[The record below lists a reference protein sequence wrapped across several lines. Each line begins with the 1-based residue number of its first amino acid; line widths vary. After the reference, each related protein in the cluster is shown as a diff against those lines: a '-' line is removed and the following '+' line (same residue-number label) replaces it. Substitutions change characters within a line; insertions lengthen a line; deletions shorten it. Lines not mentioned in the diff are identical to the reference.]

1 MYFFVNAFAGF
12 DMIWCV
18 CSIVKSPSMS
28 QLRPGPKSILAAVE
42 TKQPQSQH
50 YGEDFTSGYLDL
62 LPNLI
67 NISIAALFERLD

>member
-1 MYFFVNAFAGF
+1 MYLFVNAFVDI

-50 YGEDFTSGYLDL
+50 YGEDFTSGYLDFL
-62 LPNLI
+62 SNHI
-67 NISIAALFERLD
+67 NISIAGKMNL